1 MTISFNNVPSGIRV
15 PLFYAEVD
23 NSLANTSVTG
33 LKVLLL
39 GQMTN
44 SGTAA
49 ADTPVLVTSS
59 AVGVELFG
67 AGSQLAIMNAAYR
80 KNDSFGEVWAIPVA
94 DPAGAAATGTYTITG
109 TATAAGTLSAYVG
122 ASRIAVSVAVGD
134 TAATAA
140 TNLAAAIN
148 ANTLLPVTAN
158 AAAGVVTV
166 TARNAGLCGND
177 IRIGVNLQG
186 YAAGEFLPEG
196 LSVAVV
202 QPSGGSGTP
211 SLTAAIAAMGDEQ
224 YDLVACPFADST
236 SLNALKDEYD
246 DTTGRWSPIRQLYG
260 HVFSCLRD
268 TVANLVSFGSA
279 RNVQH
284 ETVIG
289 IEPALPS
296 LAVEV
301 LGAWVARAYKSLS
314 IDPARPL
321 QTLELVG
328 ISPAPAGARFTLSE
342 KQSLLTHGIATEYV
356 QGGYVRI
363 ERSITTY
370 QQNAYGVSDNSYL
383 DVQTLFTLQY
393 ILRDLKSIITS
404 KYGRHKLADDG
415 THFGAG
421 QAVVTPKIIRGELIA
436 QYQKLE
442 EKALVENLDAFK
454 ESLIVERNADDP
466 NRLDVS
472 IGPDLVNQLRI
483 FATLC
488 QFRLQY

>member
-1 MTISFNNVPSGIRV
+1 MTISFSNVPSGIRV

-23 NSLANTSVTG
+23 NSLANTAVTN
-33 LKVLLL
+33 LKVLLI
-39 GQMTN
+39 GQMT
-44 SGTAA
+44 SAGTAVA
-49 ADTPVLVTSS
+49 NKPVLVTSVS
-59 AVGVELFG
+59 SGRDLFG
-67 AGSQLAIMNAAYR
+67 VGSQLAILNSAYR
-80 KNDSFGEVWAIPVA
+80 VNDSFGEVWAIPVA
-94 DPAGAAATGTYTITG
+94 DPAGSAATGTFTVTG
-109 TATAAGTLSAYVG
+109 TATAAGTLFAYVG
-122 ASRIAVSVAVGD
+122 ASRVAVGVAVGD
-134 TAATAA
+134 APATIAS
-140 TNLAAAIN
+140 NLAAAVN
-148 ANTLLPVTAN
+148 ANVLLPVSATAS
-158 AAAGVVTV
+158 AGVVTV
-166 TARNAGLCGND
+166 TAKNKGICGND

-186 YAAGEFLPEG
+186 YAAGESLPEG
-196 LSVAVV
+196 VSVAVV
-202 QPSGGSGTP
+202 QLAGGSGVP
-211 SLTAAIAAMGDEQ
+211 ALADAVAAMGDEQ
-224 YDLVACPFADST
+224 YDLVACPFADT
-236 SLNALKDEYD
+236 ASLDALKAEFD
-246 DTTGRWSPIRQLYG
+246 DITGRWSPLRQLYG
-260 HVFSCLRD
+260 HVFSCMRG
-268 TVANLVSFGSA
+268 AVSTLTEFGSG
-279 RNVQH
+279 RNNQH

-289 IEPALPS
+289 IEPTMPS

-301 LGAWVARAYKSLS
+301 LGSWVARAYKSLS
-314 IDPARPL
+314 NDPARPL
-321 QTLELVG
+321 QTLELAGVVA
-328 ISPAPAGARFTLSE
+328 APAGERFTLSE
-342 KQSLLTHGIATEYV
+342 KQTLLTHGIATEYV

-454 ESLIVERNADDP
+454 ESLIVERDADDP
-466 NRLDVS
+466 NRLNVS